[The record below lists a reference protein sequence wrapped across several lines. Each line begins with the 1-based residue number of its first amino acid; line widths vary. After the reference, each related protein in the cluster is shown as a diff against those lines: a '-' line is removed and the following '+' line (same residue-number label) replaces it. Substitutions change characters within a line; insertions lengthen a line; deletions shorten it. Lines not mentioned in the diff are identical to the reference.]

1 MATKK
6 SLPAPIDRPLSRA
19 YLRKFT
25 GWSTAFP
32 PGVSDPGSLRVME
45 NLLINRDGSVRI
57 RPGLR
62 PVMGQVGGAVPYG
75 PGIDLEMVGTHES
88 FYLDNGNRAYLFA
101 ARSPATFSGS
111 NRVYF
116 FYGEYVSG
124 RWKVTAVSAGG
135 SVFGTEGFPGDGLA
149 SFSETCTYVKY
160 VQIDN
165 KILALSNAGEPF
177 IVFHVGA
184 TKKAVLYKQILMPWF
199 TTAAPGPLER
209 AMSPGLASGDW
220 VNGGQSE
227 PPTYVVSSPN
237 SVISSDPTKNIYN
250 LGLFITYSNE
260 LGETE
265 PSNIHQL
272 KMQRPWGNWKFEA
285 TNNGTTASE
294 PNGTLTQDGIRCGDQ
309 IVVSLDFA
317 ANGDYLVSAIRDGA
331 THVNLYLMAWSDQS
345 PVPVEGVL
353 VHSKKLVT
361 VGTPAT
367 MADVA
372 PVDKFIQL
380 HPGLQ
385 FLDRSL
391 PIPTESNRTNYTA
404 PASAAQGLVAAD
416 RLILVNDPT
425 AAAVIRWTTNAAG
438 DYLNFSSSR
447 GGGKKT
453 LTSGNMQIPATVK
466 LWQNPQSADTII
478 VLNKGTDGHST
489 SYYMA
494 PASVSS
500 QSDNTQIMGFEET
513 TATPGTVAPYGCEV
527 ANNALYHPLDD
538 QLMKSTASNYNITHK
553 SMTDDIANMWRKLG
567 NKARMVSCF
576 FDQRLYFLVYN
587 QDGAPLPQGCNGNE
601 IWVLDLSSEGGSWSR
616 WMTPGVSLRKVAVGD
631 REYLSLV
638 RPDGVYVF
646 DDEMTFD
653 RLVDDVAAGT
663 TVDEPIAWQLE
674 TNTQGANRAHDAW
687 AHLRQVSLTLGSFTG
702 RMRYGI
708 RGQDMN
714 GRWVEVEKVYIDQRS
729 TEGPMPFDAEDH
741 LHVARELKEWS
752 FFASSTETAGA
763 VDLSSGQVSLVQYRY
778 TPVSVNVGYDYG
790 QVETFEYSRAVAGA
804 ETETVNGVPTPYLD
818 TRRP

>member
-1 MATKK
+1 MPPKK
-6 SLPAPIDRPLSRA
+6 SLQAPIDRPLSRA

-45 NLLINRDGSVRI
+45 NVFINREGSVRV
-57 RPGLR
+57 RPGLLNLLTL
-62 PVMGQVGGAVPYG
+62 GGT
-75 PGIDLEMVGTHES
+75 DQTMVGTFES
-88 FYLDNGNRAYLFA
+88 FYLNNGDKAYLYA
-101 ARSPATFSGS
+101 VKDVSE
-111 NRVYF
+111 NRVAF
-116 FYGEYVSG
+116 
-124 RWKVTAVSAGG
+124 KVAHPNGAGWDRLELNNPLVGFDYADWGVGGPSFTTA
-135 SVFGTEGFPGDGLA
+135 T
-149 SFSETCTYVKY
+149 TYVKF

-184 TKKAVLYKQILMPWF
+184 TKQVVQNKKILMPWF
-199 TTAAPGPLER
+199 TTAAPGPIER
-209 AMSPGLASGDW
+209 TMSPGLASGDW

-227 PPTYVVSSPN
+227 PPTYVVAGPN
-237 SVISSDPTKNIYN
+237 SIVSSDPAKNVYN

-272 KMQRPWGNWKFEA
+272 KTQRPWGNWKFEA
-285 TNNGTTASE
+285 TNNGVTASE

-391 PIPTESNRTNYTA
+391 PIPTEDNRTNYTA
-404 PASAAQGLVAAD
+404 PFGAAQGLVAAD
-416 RLILVNDPT
+416 RLVLVSDPT
-425 AAAVIRWTTNAAG
+425 QAAVIRWTANAQG
-438 DYLNFSSSR
+438 DYLNFSASR

-453 LTSGNMQIPATVK
+453 LTSGNMQVPATVK
-466 LWQNPQSADTII
+466 LWQNPQSADTIT
-478 VLNKGTDGHST
+478 VLCMGTDGHST

-494 PASVSS
+494 PAAVSS

-513 TATPGTVAPYGCEV
+513 TATPGTVSPYGCEV

-538 QLMKSTASNYNITHK
+538 QLMKSTASNYNINHK
-553 SMTDDIANMWRKLG
+553 SMTDDIAPQWQALA
-567 NKARMVSCF
+567 NKKKIVSCF
-576 FDQRLYFLVYN
+576 FDQRLYFLVHN
-587 QDGAPLPQGCNGNE
+587 PDGVALPAGCNGNE
-601 IWVLDLSSEGGSWSR
+601 VWVLDLSSEGGSWSR
-616 WMTPGVSLRKVAVGD
+616 WLTPGVSLRKVEVAGRLLLGLVHPSGVFAFDERKGTDDYVAGD
-631 REYLSLV
+631 
-638 RPDGVYVF
+638 G
-646 DDEMTFD
+646 T
-653 RLVDDVAAGT
+653 VASRSI
-663 TVDEPIAWQLE
+663 PWMLE

-702 RMRYGI
+702 RMRYGV
-708 RGQDMN
+708 RGLDMN
-714 GRWVEVEKVYIDQRS
+714 GRWVTAEKIYDQDAHVLGS
-729 TEGPMPFDAEDH
+729 GLPFDAEDH
-741 LHVARELKEWS
+741 LHVARELKEWF
-752 FFASSTETAGA
+752 FFASSTETAGV
-763 VDLSSGQVSLVQYRY
+763 VDPSFGQLSLVQYRY

-804 ETETVNGVPTPYLD
+804 ESMTDNGTPQPYLD